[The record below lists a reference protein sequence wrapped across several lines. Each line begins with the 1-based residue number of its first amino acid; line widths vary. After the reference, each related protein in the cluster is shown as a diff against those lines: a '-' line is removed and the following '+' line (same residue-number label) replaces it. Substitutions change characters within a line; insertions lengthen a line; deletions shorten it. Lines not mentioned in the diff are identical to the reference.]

1 MRDYR
6 IRPQLTADSKAT
18 GLPTSQAGPRIY
30 FIEDDVSTIKHE
42 LVSRGPVVATMEAHR
57 DLLS

>member
-42 LVSRGPVVATMEAHR
+42 LVSRGPVVATMETHL
-57 DLLS
+57 DFLS